1 MESLLLSCTEIFAKP
16 EQSLIEHTREGL
28 RILEDIRPQ
37 LNPLIEPIL
46 QKLDVNRDDF
56 WHHVFYG
63 VAFHDYGKHTISFQ
77 KKMQSIREIEEDKSL
92 STSEKEEAKKRVP
105 PAFPHAL
112 VSTWPVFLLE
122 RQYPL
127 IKNFPCLTMAAVG
140 THHSPLSPVL
150 YDVKG
155 KEVPRLCDTKD
166 FLRFV
171 EEQYHNYTGRNLP
184 KIDLKSPPTYLHI
197 FHKIKNNIYHEPLS
211 ELKKY
216 RILYATIK
224 NIIHLCDWKASS
236 QKRQTQLFVS
246 NLDQKVLDYLFQFK
260 ELREAQRISSEIKGN
275 LFLISPTGSGKT
287 EAALLWAANQ
297 GSRRLIFLLPTM
309 ATSNKMLTRLSDEK
323 LCGPNSVNLH
333 HSAAAYLRSDPDGP
347 YYINPKEFAD
357 LYAKTFH
364 NPITVA
370 TVDQLLFHLY
380 NYGRW
385 DSVLFNGLMGA
396 IVIDEVHA
404 FDPFTTA
411 LIIETINELGP
422 YGVPFLIMSA
432 TLPSALVEFIKKNVK
447 VNFEFRETHERD
459 SVCRASIE
467 VKDDLIETCL
477 NDAVAK
483 FRKDKRNILI
493 IANTVAKARELYEA
507 LIEEYDLTP
516 STQEDVGECLLL
528 HSQFT
533 NEDKTWKSGYL
544 EDVGKNTSK
553 NSPLIAVC
561 TQVVEV
567 SLDIDFD
574 FLYTEAAPMD
584 ALVQRFGR
592 VNRKNKKEFSKAF
605 VFKPSG
611 KAKYIYNMD
620 HVSETVEKLKKSPRP
635 TEADFKRFVDEL
647 YSSEDYVSEL
657 SNELSHA
664 QNLLKK
670 VFDSVKG
677 LYRLNVSEEFLNNKG
692 LTRLNTYPT
701 KVAVPIRFAN
711 EVVEDIKLFHKYA
724 INVPYWRNQKHF
736 IDDYSFPVIDLKYDP
751 KKGLGL
757 ESDVSRRII

>member
-1 MESLLLSCTEIFAKP
+1 MGNLLLSCTEVFAKP
-16 EQSLIEHTREGL
+16 NQSLIEHTRECLG
-28 RILEDIRPQ
+28 ILVDIKPK
-37 LNPLIEPIL
+37 LDPLIEPIL

-56 WHHVFYG
+56 WRHIFYG

-77 KKMQSIREIEEDKSL
+77 EKMRRVREIEEDESL
-92 STSEKEEAKKRVP
+92 SASEKEEAKKKVP

-112 VSTWPVFLLE
+112 VSTWPVFQLE

-127 IKNFPCLTMAAVG
+127 IKDFRYLTMAAVG
-140 THHSPLSPVL
+140 THHSPLSPEL

-155 KEVPRLCDTKD
+155 KEVPQLCDPTD
-166 FLRFV
+166 FLKFV
-171 EEQYHNYTGRNLP
+171 EEQYYNYTGRNLP
-184 KIDLKSPPTYLHI
+184 EIDLNPPPTYLHI
-197 FHKIKNNIYHEPLS
+197 FHKLRKIQHEPP
-211 ELKKY
+211 KKRKHY
-216 RILYATIK
+216 RILYAAIK
-224 NIIHLCDWKASS
+224 NIIHLCDWKTSS
-236 QKRQTQLFVS
+236 QKKQTQLFVN
-246 NLDQKVLDYLFQFK
+246 NLDQRVMNYLNQLPNFK
-260 ELREAQRISSEIKGN
+260 EPTEAQKIASEIKGN

-297 GSRRLIFLLPTM
+297 GPRRLIFLLPTM
-309 ATSNKMLTRLSDEK
+309 ATSNKMLLRLSDEK

-333 HSAAAYLRSDPDGP
+333 HSVAAYLRSDPDGP
-347 YYINPKEFAD
+347 YYNPKEFAD

-385 DSVLFNGLMGA
+385 DSILFNGLMGS

-411 LIIETINELGP
+411 LIIETINELGR

-447 VNFEFRETHERD
+447 VNFEFQETHERD
-459 SVCRASIE
+459 GVCRAPIK
-467 VKDDLIETCL
+467 VKDDLIETSL
-477 NDAVAK
+477 DDAVAK
-483 FRKDKRNILI
+483 FRQDKKSILI
-493 IANTVAKARELYEA
+493 IANTVAKARELYET
-507 LIEEYDLTP
+507 LIETYDLTP
-516 STQEDVGECLLL
+516 STKEKVGECLLL

-533 NEDKTWKSGYL
+533 TEDKNWKSIYL
-544 EDVGKNTSK
+544 EDIGK

-592 VNRKNKKEFSKAF
+592 VNRKNKKEFSKAYI
-605 VFKPSG
+605 FKPSE
-611 KAKYIYNMD
+611 KTKHIYNMN
-620 HVSETVEKLKKSPRP
+620 HVRETIEKLKKSPRP
-635 TEADFKRFVDEL
+635 TEADFKKFVDDL
-647 YSSEDYVSEL
+647 YSGEDYVNDL
-657 SNELSHA
+657 SNELHHA
-664 QNLLKK
+664 RHLLKK

-677 LYRLNVSEEFLNNKG
+677 LYRLKVSEEFLNNNG

-711 EVVEDIKLFHKYA
+711 EVVKDIKLFHRYA
-724 INVPYWRNQKHF
+724 LNVPYWRNQKYF
-736 IDDYSFPVIDLKYDP
+736 NDDDYSFPVIDLEYDSQ
-751 KKGLGL
+751 KGLGL
-757 ESDVSRRII
+757 KEDVSKRII